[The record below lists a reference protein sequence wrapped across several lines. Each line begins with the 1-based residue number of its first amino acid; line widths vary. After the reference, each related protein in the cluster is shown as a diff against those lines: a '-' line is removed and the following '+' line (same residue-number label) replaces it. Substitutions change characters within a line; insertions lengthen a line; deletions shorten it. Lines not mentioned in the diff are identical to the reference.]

1 MENAMH
7 YLRFEEAFGII
18 SGLEGLAGQH
28 GV

>member
-7 YLRFEEAFGII
+7 YLWFEKAFGII
-18 SGLEGLAGQH
+18 SGLEGLAGQQ